1 MVAVVPN
8 EIRALSDEE
17 LIALVDTLNGGV
29 GCLVW
34 LLVPAVTLSTGVL
47 YGAPIA
53 LLSSVA
59 AAFACRF
66 IDQLRERT
74 PSVRRARL
82 AEHEF
87 YLRYGV
93 ASFERVAAEA
103 RERLASA
110 RAVIVLEAVGLPHG
124 RHDTILVE
132 LGEEARIALHSTPQL
147 ADLLADFAA
156 KRAQIARLDQ
166 PLAEAAAA
174 QLEALILQL
183 TAADDGELSE
193 VMAVG
198 VDGVPSKLL
207 VLRRGEPE
215 FEARL
220 DMLSDQPAETS
231 SGAFRLAKRLL
242 ELQAELV
249 RPRVRSGQ

>member
-1 MVAVVPN
+1 MTAAVPD
-8 EIRALSDEE
+8 EIRALADEE
-17 LIALVDTLNGGV
+17 LVALVRTLDGGI
-29 GCLVW
+29 GCLLW
-34 LLVPAVTLSTGVL
+34 LIVPAVTLSTGML

-53 LLSSVA
+53 LLCSVA

-66 IDQLRERT
+66 MDQLRERM
-74 PSVRRARL
+74 PAMRRARF
-82 AEHEF
+82 AEQEF
-87 YLRYGV
+87 ALRYGV

-103 RERLASA
+103 RERLVSA

-132 LGEEARIALHSTPQL
+132 LGEEAQIALHSTPQL

-166 PLAEAAAA
+166 PLPAAAAA
-174 QLEALILQL
+174 QLEALTLQL
-183 TAADDGELSE
+183 SAAEEEGVSE
-193 VMAVG
+193 FMQVG
-198 VDGVPSKLL
+198 VDGVPSRLL
-207 VLRRGEPE
+207 VLRPGEPA

-231 SGAFRLAKRLL
+231 SAAFKLAKRLL

-249 RPRVRSGQ
+249 RPWHKTL